1 MSILNKWSLKCT
13 LTLLFALILTACS
26 SLMPQQDNNAAATA
40 NIQLGLAYL
49 QQGNPI
55 LAKQKLLLALQQA
68 PHHPAPWYSMGY
80 FLQTRGD
87 LQTAGGYYHRAVNI
101 APHDGAA
108 QNNYGVFLC
117 RTGHYREA
125 VKHLL
130 LAARSINYLHTANAY
145 ENAGI
150 CALKIPERKLALQYL
165 QRAVAQDP
173 HRTTAREQLR
183 KLQLNSSNGKNTF
196 NAVK

>member
-1 MSILNKWSLKCT
+1 MGALCLKP
-13 LTLLFALILTACS
+13 LKFFLALLLGMILTACS
-26 SLMPQQDNNAAATA
+26 SLTTQQDNNAAATA

-49 QQGNPI
+49 QQGNPT
-55 LAKQKLLLALQQA
+55 LTKQKLLLALQQA
-68 PHHPAPWYSMGY
+68 PHHPEPWYAMGY

-87 LQTAGGYYHRAVNI
+87 LQTAGRYYLRAVNS

-117 RTGHYREA
+117 RTGHYRES

-150 CALKIPERKLALQYL
+150 CALKIPNRTLALQYFEHAL
-165 QRAVAQDP
+165 AQDP
-173 HRTTAREQLR
+173 NRATVREQIR
-183 KLQLNSSNGKNTF
+183 KLVIVRANTLM
-196 NAVK
+196 